1 MVVKANRN
9 NMNTENQTTSPR
21 RNKNKMTLKGYL
33 VTGLLVWIPVVV
45 TLMVVSFAV
54 TQLDGLIQL
63 LPEDFRPRIMGR
75 TVPGLGFVTSII
87 ILLATGV
94 FAANVFGKKILGFWD
109 RLLSRIPI
117 VKSIYTSVKKVTD
130 TLFSDSGQSFKTPI
144 WVHFPHQD
152 NWTLAFV
159 VGEVSPIIQD
169 ELKMDGAEWI
179 SVYVPT
185 TPNPTSGYF
194 ILVKTTDTRPSS
206 LSVDQALK
214 YVISL
219 GMVAPEDQQKQ
230 IELDFQNTK
239 KETESVTEQTQK
251 TE

>member
-1 MVVKANRN
+1 MAAEIKETD
-9 NMNTENQTTSPR
+9 MNTEKQAANHR
-21 RNKNKMTLKGYL
+21 RNKMTLKGYL
-33 VTGLLVWIPVVV
+33 VTGLLVWIPIVV

-75 TVPGLGFVTSII
+75 TIPGLGFVTSII

-94 FAANVFGKKILGFWD
+94 FAANVFGKKILAFWD

-117 VKSIYTSVKKVTD
+117 VKSVYTSVKKVTD

-152 NWTLAFV
+152 AWTLAFV
-159 VGEVSPIIQD
+159 AGEVSPMIQN
-169 ELKMDGAEWI
+169 EIKTGQEKWI

-194 ILVKTTDTRPSS
+194 IIVKTTDTRRSN

-214 YVISL
+214 YIISL
-219 GMVAPEDQQKQ
+219 GMVVPEEQQKQ
-230 IELDFQNTK
+230 IELDFQSSQTEV
-239 KETESVTEQTQK
+239 ETTADQTSK